1 MNAVTLP
8 LPAHVGWRTHADP
21 LLAADALAALVVAQ
35 LSAAIAARGI
45 ASLAVPGGSTPGA
58 FLEALGR
65 RELDWPRVVVLPTDE
80 RWVPPRHPESNA
92 GLIDRTL
99 RNAWGAAC
107 TWRSLYVP
115 GRPPEE
121 SLRFVEARL
130 ASVPFPLDVVVLG
143 MGTDGHVASLFPRP
157 GVGLRQGAQDAASR
171 VVASTSPEGAP
182 RISLSLAALASARH
196 VHLLIHGARKQSVL
210 ARALTAP
217 AHGTPLPVRE
227 LFDACTGEVLVH
239 ATPEDPA

>member
-1 MNAVTLP
+1 MNAATLP
-8 LPAHVGWRTHADP
+8 VPAHVAWRMHADP
-21 LLAADALAALVVAQ
+21 RVAADALATLVVAQ
-35 LSAAIAARGI
+35 LAAAIAARGI
-45 ASLAVPGGSTPGA
+45 ASLAVPGGSTPAA
-58 FLEALGR
+58 FLEALAR

-115 GRPPEE
+115 GRAPEE
-121 SLRFVEARL
+121 ALPLVESRL

-143 MGTDGHVASLFPRP
+143 MGTDGHVASLFPQP
-157 GVGLRQGAQDAASR
+157 GAGMRRTATGTNAR

-182 RISLSLAALASARH
+182 RISLSLSALASARH
-196 VHLLIHGARKQSVL
+196 VHVLIHGARKQTVL
-210 ARALTAP
+210 ARALGAP

-227 LFDACTGEVLVH
+227 LVDACTGELVVH
-239 ATPEDPA
+239 GTAEDAA